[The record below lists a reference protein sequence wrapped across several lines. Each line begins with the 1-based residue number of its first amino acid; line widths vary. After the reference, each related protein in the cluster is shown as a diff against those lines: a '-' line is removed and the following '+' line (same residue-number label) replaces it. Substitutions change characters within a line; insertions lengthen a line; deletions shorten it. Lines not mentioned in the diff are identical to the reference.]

1 MALQNNR
8 SKADQKLGFGHLAK
22 PGTSLLSN
30 RRPVHELIADSLR
43 LTIMAG
49 HHLPGERL
57 NQEQLASFYGVSRMP
72 VREALLKLQGEELV
86 VSSPHRGFAV
96 AELSVEEVEDIFT
109 IRIMLEGLATRLA
122 IPSMTS
128 QRLERIAENLQR
140 QQEYGH
146 EMDARLELNREFHG
160 VIYEAA
166 KRPRLVALITN
177 LRNIV
182 EAYSRIYTSAEGRA
196 KATLHEHRRIYDACR
211 QGDAELGE
219 MLAQEHLQNIV
230 AVLIPKLRLSTVA
243 GNGAED
249 SAGQEDLTPVK
260 ADFSL

>member
-1 MALQNNR
+1 MSLQNSR
-8 SKADQKLGFGHLAK
+8 SKADQTPGFGHLAK
-22 PGTSLLSN
+22 PETSFLSN

-57 NQEQLASFYGVSRMP
+57 NQEELASFYGVSRMP

-86 VSSPHRGFAV
+86 VYSPRRGFAV
-96 AELSVEEVEDIFT
+96 AELTVEEVEDIFS

-122 IPSMTS
+122 IPHMTA

-140 QQEYGH
+140 QQEFGH
-146 EMDARLELNREFHG
+146 DTDVRLELNREFHG
-160 VIYEAA
+160 LIYEAA
-166 KRPRLVALITN
+166 KRPRLVALTTN

-196 KATLHEHRRIYDACR
+196 KATLREHARIFEACR
-211 QGDAELGE
+211 QGDAEVGE
-219 MLAQEHLQNIV
+219 RLAKEHLQNIV
-230 AVLIPKLRLSTVA
+230 GVLAPELHRSTVTKD
-243 GNGAED
+243 GEQD
-249 SAGQEDLTPVK
+249 SAAEKELAF
-260 ADFSL
+260 ADAD

>member
-1 MALQNNR
+1 MAFLD
-8 SKADQKLGFGHLAK
+8 SSAPTKKPFGFDHLAR
-22 PGTSLLSN
+22 PEFSNLRN

-57 NQEQLASFYGVSRMP
+57 NQEELASFYGVSRMP

-96 AELSVEEVEDIFT
+96 AELSVEEVEDIFS

-122 IPSMTS
+122 IPNMTE
-128 QRLERIAENLQR
+128 QRLARIAANLER
-140 QQEYGH
+140 QKRFGDNI
-146 EMDARLELNREFHG
+146 DARLELNREFHG
-160 VIYEAA
+160 TIYEAA
-166 KRPRLVALITN
+166 RRPRLVALVTN

-196 KATLHEHRRIYDACR
+196 EATLIEHERIFEACLK
-211 QGDAELGE
+211 GKADLGE
-219 MLAQEHLQNIV
+219 SLAQEHLQNIV
-230 AVLIPKLRLSTVA
+230 AVLVPKLRVSNVTENSSLKP
-243 GNGAED
+243 AEQVEPSISKND
-249 SAGQEDLTPVK
+249 I
-260 ADFSL
+260 SL